1 MQCVVQEHERCC
13 CGAALLDT
21 QRASVHAIELQLQL
35 ELHDTGE
42 ELASAAGMRSV
53 CKSVAARRQEQ
64 FTNSDRDAVR
74 NTYYV
79 LLVLC
84 RW

>member
-1 MQCVVQEHERCC
+1 
-13 CGAALLDT
+13 
-21 QRASVHAIELQLQL
+21 VHAIELQLQL
-35 ELHDTGE
+35 QLELELELHDTSE

-74 NTYYV
+74 NTV
-79 LLVLC
+79 LRSAGAV
-84 RW
+84 